1 MYTVIVAEDEERI
14 RRGIVRNVK
23 WESVGFRVIG
33 EAENGAD
40 ALELVEQLE
49 PDLLITDIRMP
60 FINGIELA
68 RQIREVRP
76 AVQIMFLSGYDDFS
90 YAQEAIQYN
99 IISYLLKPI
108 SAEDLEKEL
117 AKVKKKLDRQFEM
130 FSRTD
135 RVKKEMEK
143 SEFLLPLLLDTIE
156 KNDDAEK
163 ELREMAVSVGLLRNA
178 ESPSL
183 SFAVVVTRIQDA
195 DGTDRTTRA
204 TADAVDMILGKYVR
218 HVSCYLK
225 GEVISILAATA
236 SGFNKY
242 LHILSEE
249 IVQSVERI
257 LKLNCLV
264 GISRSVR
271 RLTDCRECY
280 LEAVNA
286 VSYSGEGG
294 SRIYFISDEEP
305 EQNVGQER
313 IHEITEHLEGLL
325 KSGSTEELERYL
337 DKVEQYVRS
346 WNFTVMYFGVLIFQ
360 MAAAV
365 HGAVYVAAGEEALKQ
380 LQKDYPLNDV
390 RLVERMTEG
399 FRTIRKMCLA
409 AKSLISTQKKKS
421 SEIICEKALE
431 IIENKYADQELSLLS
446 VSGEIG
452 VSPNYLSTLIKKN
465 TGRTFVEL
473 LTDRR
478 IRKARELLLGTTMKI
493 REITEACGYR
503 DQFYFSH
510 CFKKITGMSPKECRR
525 ANEQKQE

>member
-40 ALELVEQLE
+40 ALEMVEQLE

-143 SEFLLPLLLDTIE
+143 SEE

-249 IVQSVERI
+249 IVQSVERM

>member
-14 RRGIVRNVK
+14 RRGIVKNVK
-23 WESVGFRVIG
+23 WESAGFRVIG

-40 ALELVEQLE
+40 ALEMVEQLE

-117 AKVKKKLDRQFEM
+117 NKVRKKLDRQYEL

-143 SEFLLPLLLDTIE
+143 SEFLLPLLLDSIE
-156 KNDDAEK
+156 KGDEAER

-183 SFAVVVTRIQDA
+183 GFVVVVTRIQDA
-195 DGTDRTTRA
+195 DGADRTTRA
-204 TADAVDMILGKYVR
+204 TADAVEMILRNYVR

-225 GEVISILAATA
+225 GEIISILAATS

-249 IVQSVERI
+249 IVQSVERM
-257 LKLNCLV
+257 LKLDCLV
-264 GISRSVR
+264 GISRSVKK
-271 RLTDCRECY
+271 LTECRECY

-286 VSYSGEGG
+286 VGYSDEGG
-294 SRIYFISDEEP
+294 SHIYFISDEEP

-313 IHEITEHLEGLL
+313 IREITEHLEGLL
-325 KSGSTEELERYL
+325 KSGSIEELERYL
-337 DKVEQYVRS
+337 DKVEQDVRS
-346 WNFTVMYFGVLIFQ
+346 WNFTLMYFGVLIFQ

-365 HGAVYVAAGEEALKQ
+365 HGAVYVAGGEEALRL
-380 LQKDYPLNDV
+380 LQKEYPLNDV

-399 FRTIRKMCLA
+399 LKSIRGMCLA
-409 AKSLISTQKKKS
+409 AKRLISTQKKKS
-421 SEIICEKALE
+421 SEIICDRALD
-431 IIENKYADQELSLLS
+431 IIENKYSDQELSLLS
-446 VSGEIG
+446 VSSEIG

-478 IRKARELLLGTTMKI
+478 IRKARELLLSTTMKI

-510 CFKKITGMSPKECRR
+510 CFKKSTGMSPKECRK